1 MAIVMCAVC
10 VTAYNYKEKNIQPY
24 VDSFSMEEVVFEEE
38 MVALSAVPDTSGKS
52 VPAVTTAVPS
62 IIVAEASGKSVAKN
76 GNIVIDYSNVK
87 DGYVMVNYGDAA
99 ANRIKA
105 QLKGPETTYTY
116 NLNPNEWTTLPLSD
130 GNGNYQVAIY
140 KNVGGNKYSQSVS
153 ASFSA
158 VLKDEFAPFL
168 IPNPFVDYKADS
180 KTVEKAAELTNGITD
195 TLKKVEAVYD
205 FVVGNLTYDKEKAM
219 NVKSGYLPVL
229 DDVLAAKKGICFDYA
244 SLMTGMLRSQGVPCK
259 LVVGYAGTTYHA
271 WISVWTEETGW
282 IDGVIFFDSQA
293 WHRMDPTFASTG
305 NKSEDVIKYIGD
317 GTNYTAKYLY

>member
-1 MAIVMCAVC
+1 VKRISILFMAIVMCAVC

-116 NLNPNEWTTLPLSD
+116 KEADFPQMDWSEFEISD
-130 GNGNYQVAIY
+130 D
-140 KNVGGNKYSQSVS
+140 SQKPPS
-153 ASFSA
+153 
-158 VLKDEFAPFL
+158 
-168 IPNPFVDYKADS
+168 
-180 KTVEKAAELTNGITD
+180 AEL
-195 TLKKVEAVYD
+195 
-205 FVVGNLTYDKEKAM
+205 
-219 NVKSGYLPVL
+219 
-229 DDVLAAKKGICFDYA
+229 
-244 SLMTGMLRSQGVPCK
+244 
-259 LVVGYAGTTYHA
+259 
-271 WISVWTEETGW
+271 
-282 IDGVIFFDSQA
+282 
-293 WHRMDPTFASTG
+293 
-305 NKSEDVIKYIGD
+305 
-317 GTNYTAKYLY
+317 